1 MHVQLHLRGRSL
13 TSRGMRPLDSTRQA
27 PIALVRSS
35 LPSQMMTEN
44 RSASDELRDSHEH
57 PSRSGTL
64 QLLVQPAS
72 ANSATGADQSSLL
85 HNVERSLDL
94 RCPDIMHSDV
104 IHHVL
109 AMASA
114 PDRIRTC
121 DQRIRSPWLYPSEL
135 QRHYDE
141 SSPKRRSKGVQEEL
155 LSPSSQIWSRTSLYA
170 LCAVWD
176 SRMLHICLLW
186 KEYEER

>member
-1 MHVQLHLRGRSL
+1 MSFATHTSIPPGR
-13 TSRGMRPLDSTRQA
+13 
-27 PIALVRSS
+27 VRSS
-35 LPSQMMTEN
+35 CW
-44 RSASDELRDSHEH
+44 
-57 PSRSGTL
+57 
-64 QLLVQPAS
+64 
-72 ANSATGADQSSLL
+72 SSLRL
-85 HNVERSLDL
+85 LIPPQMQTSPLSCTMPSKTLDL
-94 RCPDIMHSDV
+94 RCPHIMHSSV

-109 AMASA
+109 VMASA